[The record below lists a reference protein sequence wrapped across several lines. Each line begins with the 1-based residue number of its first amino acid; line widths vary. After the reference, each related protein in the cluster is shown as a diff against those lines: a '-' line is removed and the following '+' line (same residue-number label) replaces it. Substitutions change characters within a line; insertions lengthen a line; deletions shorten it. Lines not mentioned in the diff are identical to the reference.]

1 MIINPFGGGPTNLQ
15 EKMVDA
21 STSQQ
26 IITPDTGYDGISK
39 VTVKG
44 ASLQS
49 KSITAGLYSDQ
60 TVTPDEGYLG
70 LSNISIYPR
79 MHHNQI
85 TSGNKVYDATDVSL
99 KLSIPSSQGYNFD
112 QALAVMIYFDL
123 SAVSASADDSWVRFM
138 KLIRDTSGN
147 LTISE
152 CFNANGNGA
161 GPNFT
166 VTKSEDK
173 LTLAIAS
180 NDANYIFAPP
190 SSLGSYSYNI
200 ICWPS
205 VIWIE

>member
-1 MIINPFGGGPTNLQ
+1 MIINPFGGGPINLQ
-15 EKMVDA
+15 EKTVA
-21 STSQQ
+21 TSTSQQ
-26 IITPDTGYDGISK
+26 IITPDTGYDGMSK
-39 VTVKG
+39 VTVNG

-49 KSITAGLYSDQ
+49 KDITAGLYSNQ
-60 TVTPDEGYLG
+60 TVTPDDGYLG
-70 LSNISIYPR
+70 LSNVSIYPK

-85 TSGNKVYDATDVSL
+85 TSGNKVYDTTDVSL
-99 KLSIPSSQGYNFD
+99 KLSITSSQGYNFD

-123 SAVSASADDSWVRFM
+123 SAVSDSADDSWVRFV

-152 CFNANGNGA
+152 CFNGNGNGA
-161 GPNFT
+161 GVDFT

-180 NDANYIFAPP
+180 NNASYIFAPP
-190 SSLGSYSYNI
+190 SELGYYSYNI